1 VNTSIVFHALRR
13 WMAPRAHLRR
23 WRNAIHDRWRFLRDL
38 HAYSALEGAEPVSS
52 ADLLPRFGDWTET
65 TRLDSHYFHLGIWAA
80 RRILERRPDRHVD
93 VGSDVNFVG
102 IMTAVTEVE
111 FVDIRPLVVDLPRL
125 RSRAGSVLALPYP
138 SKTIASLSC
147 LHVAEHVGLG
157 RYGDN
162 LDPAG
167 TRKAARELSRVLA
180 PGGTLLFALPVGRE
194 RLCFNAHRVHAP
206 ATIVNYF
213 DDLELAEFSVVD
225 DSGVL
230 REYVPPD
237 DFAEAHYACGL
248 FRFHRPPA
256 R

>member
-1 VNTSIVFHALRR
+1 MNTFLVLHALRL
-13 WMAPRAHLRR
+13 WMAPRAHFRRLRA
-23 WRNAIHDRWRFLRDL
+23 AIRDRWRFLRDL
-38 HAYSALEGAEPVSS
+38 RAYSALEGAEPLSS
-52 ADLLPRFGDWTET
+52 TDMVPRLADWTQT
-65 TRLDSHYFHLGIWAA
+65 TPVDSHYLYLGIWAA

-138 SKTIASLSC
+138 SQSIASLSC

-157 RYGDN
+157 RYGDD

-167 TRKAARELSRVLA
+167 TRKATRELSRVLA

-206 ATIVNYF
+206 ATIVSYF

-237 DFAEAHYACGL
+237 AFAKAHYACGL
-248 FRFHRPPA
+248 FRFQRPPP